1 MTYEKQTKEGIHN
14 RKSTPKD
21 ALSITLLIYKPERD
35 NVSVHQLVYIHINI
49 KEVPKDE
56 QFVK

>member
-1 MTYEKQTKEGIHN
+1 MCNSTTTLVD

-35 NVSVHQLVYIHINI
+35 NVSVHQLVCRYNTTDGA
-49 KEVPKDE
+49 VKDE